1 LKAQASDKL
10 IGGELNAAV
19 TREVIRVYTEAVGRG
34 PKRAHSFYNGNVL
47 LTVLEGTLS
56 NGERK
61 LAANGNGEAVRAT
74 KRLFHQVMDPDLKT
88 AISELTGRKVVASLS
103 DTHLD
108 PDLSVALFI
117 LDKPFD

>member
-1 LKAQASDKL
+1 
-10 IGGELNAAV
+10 
-19 TREVIRVYTEAVGRG
+19 
-34 PKRAHSFYNGNVL
+34 
-47 LTVLEGTLS
+47 
-56 NGERK
+56 
-61 LAANGNGEAVRAT
+61 
-74 KRLFHQVMDPDLKT
+74 MDPDLKT